1 MTDRTEQLV
10 RDAFAEEAAR
20 AADPREVLANVRGKR
35 PRRSYGLVLA
45 TAAVVV
51 VVAAVSTFVVPK
63 VFEHSSVPVAGE
75 RQQIQMPAKPTNVLV
90 VGVDE
95 NDYTDSIILVRFN
108 DDHSTSV
115 VSLPRDSWVSAGGAM
130 TKLNQVYVKSGV
142 DTLVAAVRDLTGVA
156 VEHWAVVDMAAVG
169 ALTNAVGGVPVCLN
183 AATEDK
189 FAGADFPAG
198 KQILNG
204 DAALAFIR
212 QRHGLPNGDLD
223 RIVRL
228 QVFLESML
236 GKADGNRWQSLVDS
250 VKGHVRTDPGLDV
263 LGVANALA
271 VSDELHVGTIPYG
284 SVDLQTPAAGSA
296 VEVDPAQ
303 VKQFVANLQDTQAT
317 SPHTGVT
324 CVN

>member
-45 TAAVVV
+45 AAAVVV
-51 VVAAVSTFVVPK
+51 VVATVATFVVPK

-75 RQQIQMPAKPTNVLV
+75 QTQTQAKPKNVLV

-95 NDYTDSIILVRFN
+95 HDYTDSIILLRFN
-108 DDHSTSV
+108 DDRSLSV
-115 VSLPRDSWVSAGGAM
+115 VSLPRDSWVSAGGTM
-130 TKLNQVYVKSGV
+130 TKLNQVYVESGV

-156 VEHWAVVDMAAVG
+156 VEHWAVVDMAAVA
-169 ALTNAVGGVPVCLN
+169 ALTNAVGGVSVCLN
-183 AATEDK
+183 AATVDK
-189 FAGADFPAG
+189 YAGADFPAG
-198 KQILNG
+198 KQMLNG

-228 QVFLESML
+228 QVFLESLL
-236 GKADGNRWQSLVDS
+236 GKVRGNGTQSLLDS

-271 VSDELHVGTIPYG
+271 VRDELHVGTIPYG
-284 SVDLQTPAAGSA
+284 SIDLQTEAGSA
-296 VEVDPAQ
+296 IEVYPAL
-303 VKQFVANLQDTQAT
+303 VKQFVANLPNTQAT
-317 SPHTGVT
+317 SSHTGVT

>member
-20 AADPREVLANVRGKR
+20 AADPREVLANMRGKR

-51 VVAAVSTFVVPK
+51 VIAAVATFVVPK
-63 VFEHSSVPVAGE
+63 VFEHSRVPVAGE
-75 RQQIQMPAKPTNVLV
+75 QTQTQVKPKNVLV
-90 VGVDE
+90 VGVDGQ
-95 NDYTDSIILVRFN
+95 NYTDSIILLQFHEDR
-108 DDHSTSV
+108 SLSV
-115 VSLPRDSWVSAGGAM
+115 VSLPRDSWVSAGGTM

-169 ALTNAVGGVPVCLN
+169 ALTNAVGGVSVCLN
-183 AATEDK
+183 AATKDLH
-189 FAGADFPAG
+189 AGADFPAG
-198 KQILNG
+198 KQTLNG

-228 QVFLESML
+228 QVFLESLL
-236 GKADGNRWQSLVDS
+236 GTMKPDHMRSLLDS
-250 VKGHVRTDPGLDV
+250 VKGHVRTDPGLDM

-271 VSDELHVGTIPYG
+271 VHDELHVATIPYG
-284 SVDLQTPAAGSA
+284 SIDLQTAAGSA
-296 VEVDPAQ
+296 IEVDPAQ
-303 VKQFVANLQDTQAT
+303 VKPFVANLPDTQAT
-317 SPHTGVT
+317 SPYTGVT

>member
-45 TAAVVV
+45 AAAVVV
-51 VVAAVSTFVVPK
+51 VVATVATFVVPK
-63 VFEHSSVPVAGE
+63 VFEHSRVPVAGE
-75 RQQIQMPAKPTNVLV
+75 QTQTQAKPKNVLV

-95 NDYTDSIILVRFN
+95 HDYTDSIILLRFN
-108 DDHSTSV
+108 DDRSLSV
-115 VSLPRDSWVSAGGAM
+115 VSLPRDSWVSAGGTM
-130 TKLNQVYVKSGV
+130 TKLNQVYVESGV

-156 VEHWAVVDMAAVG
+156 VEHWAVVDMAAVA
-169 ALTNAVGGVPVCLN
+169 ALTNAVGGVSVCLN
-183 AATEDK
+183 AATVDK
-189 FAGADFPAG
+189 YAGADFPAG
-198 KQILNG
+198 KQMLNG

-228 QVFLESML
+228 QVFLESLL
-236 GKADGNRWQSLVDS
+236 GKVRGNGTQSLLDS

-271 VSDELHVGTIPYG
+271 VRDELHVGTIPYG
-284 SVDLQTPAAGSA
+284 SIDLQTEAGSA
-296 VEVDPAQ
+296 IEVYPAL
-303 VKQFVANLQDTQAT
+303 VKQFVANLPNTQAT
-317 SPHTGVT
+317 SSHTGVT

>member
-45 TAAVVV
+45 AAAVVV
-51 VVAAVSTFVVPK
+51 VVATVATFVVPK

-75 RQQIQMPAKPTNVLV
+75 QTQTQAKPKNVLV

-95 NDYTDSIILVRFN
+95 HDYTDSIILLRFN
-108 DDHSTSV
+108 DDRSLSV
-115 VSLPRDSWVSAGGAM
+115 VSLPRDSWVSAGGTM
-130 TKLNQVYVKSGV
+130 TKLNQVYVESGV

-156 VEHWAVVDMAAVG
+156 VEHWAVVDMAAVA
-169 ALTNAVGGVPVCLN
+169 ALTNAVGGESVCLN
-183 AATEDK
+183 AATVDK
-189 FAGADFPAG
+189 YAGADFPAG
-198 KQILNG
+198 KQMLNG

-228 QVFLESML
+228 QVFLESLL
-236 GKADGNRWQSLVDS
+236 GKVRGNGTQSLLDS

-271 VSDELHVGTIPYG
+271 VRDELHVGTIPYG
-284 SVDLQTPAAGSA
+284 SIDLQTEAGSA
-296 VEVDPAQ
+296 IEVYPAL
-303 VKQFVANLQDTQAT
+303 VKQFVANLPNTQAT
-317 SPHTGVT
+317 SSHTGVT